1 MWRIDLLAMT
11 HHITKPIRAIH
22 FLVLAFLMTVGTQV
36 GAESAGEKARLAFTH
51 WQCLTLINNMNDVDA
66 EPYAENRQKHFDKA
80 HGYAKGM
87 VKTLTTT
94 NTFGDDWGRTAPMF
108 FRWSLWGPNE
118 DFIVGRLYQASID
131 ATTDD
136 LYKNTDGTYKDEYI
150 RKSDATNMYRS
161 QNCRY
166 LL

>member
-1 MWRIDLLAMT
+1 MKI
-11 HHITKPIRAIH
+11 IN
-22 FLVLAFLMTVGTQV
+22 LVVIMFTALTAASHAS
-36 GAESAGEKARLAFTH
+36 AETAGEKARLAFTH
-51 WQCLTLINNMNDVDA
+51 WQCLTFIENMNDVDA
-66 EPYAENRQKHFDKA
+66 ELYTENRQKHFDKA
-80 HGYAKGM
+80 HMYAKGM
-87 VKTLTTT
+87 VRIISTT

-131 ATTDD
+131 AAADD

-150 RKSDATNMYRS
+150 RKSDADNMYRS
-161 QNCRY
+161 QNCMY